1 MQWLVNHKVI
11 SIQKINILRAGEG
24 EGGKGNPP
32 SELTLD
38 SPWVTYILPGVKDTR
53 SKIIIVNITKRGF
66 PHTFKYTHSNQ
77 IDIP

>member
-1 MQWLVNHKVI
+1 MTGKSLND
-11 SIQKINILRAGEG
+11 INPKDQYTPCWGA
-24 EGGKGNPP
+24 KGNPP